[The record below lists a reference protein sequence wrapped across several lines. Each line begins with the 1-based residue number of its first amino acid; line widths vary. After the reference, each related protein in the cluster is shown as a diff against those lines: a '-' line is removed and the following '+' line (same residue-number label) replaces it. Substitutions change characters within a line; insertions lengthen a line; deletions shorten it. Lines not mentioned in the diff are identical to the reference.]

1 MPAPLAGPLF
11 TELEERLSDMPR
23 KQQVLARTILET
35 PELVALG
42 SVRDLADQLGMNS
55 ATIIRFAKGLGFSGY
70 QGLQAAV
77 REAYLARTGARASRA
92 PLSDGASGVVGEAIA
107 RVRANLDVAWAEA
120 ESPALDAVA
129 EVVLTSSRVV
139 ICTTGSA
146 AVPGLAL
153 SRLLLYSGV
162 RAELVDSPGI
172 DRIIRLNHVT
182 PDDVVVVIGLW
193 LAYDD
198 ALQALEMATDR
209 GATTVAI
216 VGSHASP
223 LARAADHCLVAPAQ
237 GANLPL
243 SVTATVALVE
253 VLASA
258 VAGRRTDHAG
268 ETERTLHERY
278 ELEGLL
284 AKGYLERRRRD

>member
-11 TELEERLSDMPR
+11 TELEEGLSAMPR

-42 SVRDLADQLGMNS
+42 SVRDLADQLSMNS

-92 PLSDGASGVVGEAIA
+92 PLSDGATGVVGEAIA
-107 RVRANLDVAWAEA
+107 RVRANLDVALAEA
-120 ESPALDAVA
+120 ESPMLDAVA
-129 EVVLTSSRVV
+129 EVMLKSQRVV

-172 DRIIRLNHVT
+172 DRIIRLNNVT
-182 PDDVVVVIGLW
+182 PNDVVVVIGLW

-223 LARAADHCLVAPAQ
+223 LARAADHSLVAPAQ

-258 VAGRRTDHAG
+258 VAGRQMDHAG
-268 ETERTLHERY
+268 ETERSLHERY
-278 ELEGLL
+278 EKEGLL